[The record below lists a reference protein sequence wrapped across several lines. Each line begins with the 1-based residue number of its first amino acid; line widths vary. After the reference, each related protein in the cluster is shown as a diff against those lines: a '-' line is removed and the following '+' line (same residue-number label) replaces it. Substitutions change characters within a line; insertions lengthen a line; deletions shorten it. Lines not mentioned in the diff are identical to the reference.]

1 MKKLLILILTC
12 NVFYGQTYND
22 KFLDGTI
29 IFKLKNFVE
38 ISEENVTNTDNI
50 GVIVDLKDYPERL
63 HFEGINVINF
73 ERPSYF
79 SGKENYK
86 NLQNNFSNYNEIDFL
101 IDKLN
106 KLEIIEYAEK
116 EPPTKQH
123 LSLTTHIT
131 MVQINGIIL

>member
-12 NVFYGQTYND
+12 NVLYGQTYND

-38 ISEENVTNTDNI
+38 ISEENVTNTSDNI
-50 GVIVDLKDYPERL
+50 GVIVDLKDYPEL
-63 HFEGINVINF
+63 DYIFEGINIINF

-79 SGKENYK
+79 SGKRE
-86 NLQNNFSNYNEIDFL
+86 LQKIYRIIFSDYNEIDFL

-106 KLEIIEYAEK
+106 LFIALKFL
-116 EPPTKQH
+116 
-123 LSLTTHIT
+123 
-131 MVQINGIIL
+131 